1 MPAWK
6 KGESGNPKGRAPKN
20 RTLTDILEKAG
31 NAKHDYGGS
40 PITAKHLVANLLW
53 QAAVEGQV
61 IFPDG
66 TILRL
71 GVEDWIG
78 VNKFI
83 YQHIDGPPKAE
94 LDITSAGEQLFIKMD
109 Q

>member
-1 MPAWK
+1 MEEGRKRKPEGPRAK
-6 KGESGNPKGRAPKN
+6 EQNADRYFGKGRQRQA
-20 RTLTDILEKAG
+20 RLWRLAY
-31 NAKHDYGGS
+31 YGE
-40 PITAKHLVANLLW
+40 AF
-53 QAAVEGQV
+53 V